1 MPQIDKAT
9 KMKRPRGKCLKIFDF
24 NIAPVMRSRSGHGG
38 NYRLEHYFFRCYGDG
53 SYEFE
58 FQEGWNA
65 GSHYDGGTACNEIPE
80 EWLSGTFEEFVEKF
94 SAEYP
99 AKEYFLS
106 AAELLNNP
114 ELKTFMGF

>member
-1 MPQIDKAT
+1 MPKLDKAT
-9 KMKRPRGKCLKIFDF
+9 KMKRPRGKCLVIYDF
-24 NIAPVMRSRSGHGG
+24 KTAPVMRSRSGHGM
-38 NYRLEHYFFRCYGDG
+38 NYRLEHYLFRCYGDG

-65 GSHYDGGTACNEIPE
+65 GSHYDGGTACNDIPE
-80 EWLSGTFEEFVEKF
+80 DWLSGTWEEFIEQF

-106 AAELLNNP
+106 ASELLNNSD
-114 ELKTFMGF
+114 LKAFMGF